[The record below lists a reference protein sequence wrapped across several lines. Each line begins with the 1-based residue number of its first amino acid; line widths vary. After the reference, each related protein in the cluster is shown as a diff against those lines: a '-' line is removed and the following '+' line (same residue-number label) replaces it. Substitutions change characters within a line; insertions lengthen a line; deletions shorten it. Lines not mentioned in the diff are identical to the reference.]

1 MFLLL
6 LYGVVS
12 TGRHCL
18 GAKCPGPLVNRSGE
32 CAGCSNGWQDELRG
46 GVLWVAPE
54 EPVAVQMEEEHRK
67 DEEDDEGAGEQEDY
81 RQKAGLVGG

>member
-1 MFLLL
+1 M
-6 LYGVVS
+6 
-12 TGRHCL
+12 
-18 GAKCPGPLVNRSGE
+18 
-32 CAGCSNGWQDELRG
+32 
-46 GVLWVAPE
+46 APE